1 MRPTAD
7 NRLNARAPRGAS
19 LTSNEESP
27 TTPGNTTT
35 NRGVPGL
42 VRNAGQ
48 IPLFSSL
55 VRARAASFPPD
66 PQVANASPYTW
77 VVANAVRPSSPI
89 QDINHRD
96 QAVQVSVGA
105 APSSPTLRL
114 LHGEAVH
121 WMYPGSIFAGAKHNC
136 PNCNAA
142 LSKDNASVLAA
153 FRAHAESGNAAA
165 IYHLGQK
172 YYYGDLGLQVDV
184 PRAIELWVKA
194 AELGD
199 ADAHYD
205 LGVVYFHGDEG
216 VDKDEEKGIHHWQQA
231 AMKGQ
236 AEGRHALGLLEFE
249 KSNYELAFKHWT
261 ISASMGYEKSSQA
274 IECAFELGDGTGEQR
289 ARALRGFQDAVG
301 EMKIHPPS
309 SQAPPACPTPH
320 LAVRGGA
327 SAPRGR
333 GTARIRAGRAP
344 RPPHPPPSAPREAR
358 AAVALERR
366 DESSPASV
374 PHDETVPPL
383 SAVHGPA
390 PSLGRAC
397 RVGPTARRS
406 NLPGSRRE
414 EPPTESAARTTRPC
428 PSPSGPPVSSVL
440 GAFPIVSQ
448 ARYEGLSV
456 LPDTHAKEEPDPRR
470 HDPKASRC
478 RSNGNMESD
487 STSLREVRYGLE
499 KDVMRA
505 VELYERAAEL
515 GVKEA
520 HHNLGVRYANGEEVA
535 KDRDKAFRHYEAAA
549 MSGCVPARY
558 NLGIIEGIAG
568 NHDLALQHLL
578 ISAKV
583 WGAMIR

>member
-7 NRLNARAPRGAS
+7 NRPNARAPRGASS

-105 APSSPTLRL
+105 APSSPVGTTGLRCLRATSLNIMSEGHERPERETCPICKLKISFDLGAHSRLYACCMERLCTGCTL
-114 LHGEAVH
+114 EAFLQ
-121 WMYPGSIFAGAKHNC
+121 GTKHNC

-236 AEGRHALGLLEFE
+236 AEGRHALG
-249 KSNYELAFKHWT
+249 
-261 ISASMGYEKSSQA
+261 
-274 IECAFELGDGTGEQR
+274 
-289 ARALRGFQDAVG
+289 
-301 EMKIHPPS
+301 
-309 SQAPPACPTPH
+309 
-320 LAVRGGA
+320 
-327 SAPRGR
+327 
-333 GTARIRAGRAP
+333 
-344 RPPHPPPSAPREAR
+344 
-358 AAVALERR
+358 
-366 DESSPASV
+366 
-374 PHDETVPPL
+374 
-383 SAVHGPA
+383 
-390 PSLGRAC
+390 
-397 RVGPTARRS
+397 
-406 NLPGSRRE
+406 
-414 EPPTESAARTTRPC
+414 
-428 PSPSGPPVSSVL
+428 
-440 GAFPIVSQ
+440 
-448 ARYEGLSV
+448 
-456 LPDTHAKEEPDPRR
+456 
-470 HDPKASRC
+470 
-478 RSNGNMESD
+478 
-487 STSLREVRYGLE
+487 
-499 KDVMRA
+499 
-505 VELYERAAEL
+505 
-515 GVKEA
+515 
-520 HHNLGVRYANGEEVA
+520 
-535 KDRDKAFRHYEAAA
+535 
-549 MSGCVPARY
+549 
-558 NLGIIEGIAG
+558 
-568 NHDLALQHLL
+568 
-578 ISAKV
+578 
-583 WGAMIR
+583 